1 MGLYWNSSAVPICK
15 LWLLAQHWPY
25 SASILVVHWT
35 KMENDLIWC
44 CSNIVWIYWLP
55 TLEYNVEPK
64 SNYVSFPILTNVKCN
79 IDPLLLG
86 WAVPAFNFWFSSN
99 IGPEMKCC
107 PGKKMNFVKIMSSV
121 NTRNLCCSNANTR
134 VSILLLWRYQ
144 GSIFVESIWT

>member
-1 MGLYWNSSAVPICK
+1 MLIWYQCCNTNKVIFVYQQLDNSVFIRMGLYWNSSAVPICK

-44 CSNIVWIYWLP
+44 CSNIVWIYWLT

-107 PGKKMNFVKIMSSV
+107 PG
-121 NTRNLCCSNANTR
+121 
-134 VSILLLWRYQ
+134 
-144 GSIFVESIWT
+144 